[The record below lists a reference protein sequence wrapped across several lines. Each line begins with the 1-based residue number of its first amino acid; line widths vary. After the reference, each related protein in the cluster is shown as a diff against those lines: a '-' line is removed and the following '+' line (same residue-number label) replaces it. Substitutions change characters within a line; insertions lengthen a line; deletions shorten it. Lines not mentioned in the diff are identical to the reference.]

1 LSSHLSDAFC
11 ATQEDGDL
19 LREDLQAA
27 RELAAKRQEALKL
40 LEARSNENAVQ

>member
-1 LSSHLSDAFC
+1 
-11 ATQEDGDL
+11 

-40 LEARSNENAVQ
+40 LEARSNENAVRCKPRCIFCPQNFI